1 MIENKDIAE
10 GAQRCLG
17 LLLAASP
24 QAMLAV
30 DRAHVICM
38 GNQIASDI
46 FGHDLDSLSGLSIGD
61 LISARDRHAF
71 LARLLAAEHQADP
84 QASSQLLGF
93 RPVLGH
99 GRTGSVIPLEI
110 GLSIIECS
118 DEDRIIVLTVND
130 VRERRAAE
138 DRIRV
143 SEERFRRLTALS
155 TDFFWETDDQ
165 LRFSFVSQRDFAE
178 SVRKLR
184 DRFLGRRFWEVEG
197 VRPVSFTWQE
207 FQSLTREH
215 RPFRLHTYSATLD
228 DGQTRHYTVSG
239 EPIFDPSGHFIG
251 YRGVVADITDAESAR
266 QEALEREQAQVKA
279 LREELERLRG
289 GADNWSRLPVGEALY
304 GTRAISSSAPEEFDK
319 LLVRYRGILDTG
331 LEARVL
337 KIDTGA
343 DEKLRVLAE
352 DLGTWHAGA
361 RDVIEIHQRAIATA
375 TDSLS
380 PLKAK
385 ALVEEGRY
393 VVLELMGR
401 LLMFYRR
408 YFTGMRGSVPDA
420 RSKRPH

>member
-1 MIENKDIAE
+1 
-10 GAQRCLG
+10 
-17 LLLAASP
+17 
-24 QAMLAV
+24 
-30 DRAHVICM
+30 
-38 GNQIASDI
+38 
-46 FGHDLDSLSGLSIGD
+46 LSGLSVGD
-61 LISARDRHAF
+61 LISGRDRHAF

-93 RPVLGH
+93 RPVLGL

-110 GLSIIECS
+110 GLSIIDVS

-184 DRFLGRRFWEVEG
+184 DRFLGRRFWEIEG

-239 EPIFDPSGHFIG
+239 EPIFDPSGNFIG

-352 DLGTWHAGA
+352 DLGAWHAGA

-420 RSKRPH
+420 RSKQPH

>member
-1 MIENKDIAE
+1 
-10 GAQRCLG
+10 
-17 LLLAASP
+17 
-24 QAMLAV
+24 
-30 DRAHVICM
+30 
-38 GNQIASDI
+38 
-46 FGHDLDSLSGLSIGD
+46 
-61 LISARDRHAF
+61 
-71 LARLLAAEHQADP
+71 
-84 QASSQLLGF
+84 
-93 RPVLGH
+93 
-99 GRTGSVIPLEI
+99 
-110 GLSIIECS
+110 
-118 DEDRIIVLTVND
+118 
-130 VRERRAAE
+130 
-138 DRIRV
+138 
-143 SEERFRRLTALS
+143 
-155 TDFFWETDDQ
+155 
-165 LRFSFVSQRDFAE
+165 
-178 SVRKLR
+178 
-184 DRFLGRRFWEVEG
+184 
-197 VRPVSFTWQE
+197 
-207 FQSLTREH
+207 
-215 RPFRLHTYSATLD
+215 
-228 DGQTRHYTVSG
+228 
-239 EPIFDPSGHFIG
+239 
-251 YRGVVADITDAESAR
+251 
-266 QEALEREQAQVKA
+266 

-352 DLGTWHAGA
+352 DLGAWHAGA

-420 RSKRPH
+420 RSKQPH